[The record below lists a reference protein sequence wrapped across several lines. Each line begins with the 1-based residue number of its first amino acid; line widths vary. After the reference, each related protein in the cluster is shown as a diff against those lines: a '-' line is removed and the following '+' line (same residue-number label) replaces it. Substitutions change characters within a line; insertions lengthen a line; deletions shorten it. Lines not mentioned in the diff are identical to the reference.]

1 MTAIVSLSSN
11 LSGATAAPT
20 LRASA
25 LAVGSSVDVKNRY
38 IGTWSTGFEV
48 AALVEDGYLI
58 RRLSDRSILPG
69 VLGLDE
75 VRQR

>member
-1 MTAIVSLSSN
+1 MTTIVSLSSST
-11 LSGATAAPT
+11 SGATAAQP

-25 LAVGSSVDVKNRY
+25 LTVGSSVDVKNRY
-38 IGTWSTGFEV
+38 IGTWSSGFEV
-48 AALVEDGYLI
+48 AALVEAGYMI

-69 VLGLDE
+69 VLGFDE

>member
-1 MTAIVSLSSN
+1 MTTIVSLSPN
-11 LSGATAAPT
+11 TSGATATQP

-25 LAVGSSVDVKNRY
+25 LPVGSSVDVKNRY
-38 IGTWSTGFEV
+38 VGTWSSGFEV
-48 AALVEDGYLI
+48 AAIAEAGYLI

-69 VLGLDE
+69 VLGFDE